1 LSSIDVEIGSLANDF
16 FLPWGRHRA
25 GRIADQ
31 CAPMIYYRIAEIAIA
46 LSSGLTFALV
56 GWWEIADGIS
66 RALWN

>member
-1 LSSIDVEIGSLANDF
+1 MSRSVPSPTTFSCLGGA
-16 FLPWGRHRA
+16 HRA